1 MEKSL
6 QFPYYLLP
14 SLPFI
19 SHLLPSSSSS
29 SPTPRGHTQ
38 TLQCRLCQTHLA
50 PTTHIIS
57 KGFMGRHG
65 RAYLLNTLT
74 TPHITYSPP
83 TPRPLVTG
91 MHTVS
96 DVSCSLC
103 GTVLG
108 WKYLAAEDRAQKY
121 KVGKMILERSRVE
134 KVNCWDGGELLAE
147 KEGGGDG
154 GMEVEVDSADEDEL
168 EDLFLGVWTKEGA
181 LKRRKA
187 KRERAERE
195 REKILGERGVHV

>member
-1 MEKSL
+1 

-14 SLPFI
+14 PLPFI
-19 SHLLPSSSSS
+19 SRLLPSSSSAS
-29 SPTPRGHTQ
+29 SCSSSAPRGHAQ

-65 RAYLLNTLT
+65 RAYLLNALT

-134 KVNCWDGGELLAE
+134 KVNCWDGVEVLEGKGEGE
-147 KEGGGDG
+147 EEG

-181 LKRRKA
+181 LKKRKA
-187 KRERAERE
+187 KRE
-195 REKILGERGVHV
+195 K